1 MSNENTSMS
10 EKEMRIRA
18 ITKLYYSQPKVQE
31 ALLVFG
37 AGREVV
43 PRYFEGFGKRPD
55 MLQYPADIMG
65 LVNKGATSFHASEEI
80 WRDPLAINSD
90 MSTAELVTLRTSW
103 DLLIDVDSP
112 FLDWSTI
119 VAQLLLNALEGHGIK
134 QYGLKYSG
142 SKGWHIIVSGAAFPE
157 TFEGIKMQSGF
168 PEWPRAICRYLMY
181 SIRNEYNRR
190 VTEFMPSMEVIQ
202 QRTNKTKEEIVQ
214 APCPECGIPSEKG
227 LLTHYHC
234 DDCGSEITRP
244 NVKRNGK
251 ELRCINCPGNLKV
264 LRIEEYFFC
273 PACKTHSYT
282 SRSSSE
288 GGKVTYTKESRQRES
303 QFSAA
308 FSEQVSGEVIGGSD
322 LVLVAP
328 RHLFRMPYSLHEKT
342 ALASAVLTKEEIAHF
357 TPRDANPLKIN
368 IRQYLP
374 ITRNGAATRLLAEA
388 IAWKHKQDARE
399 VNVTQKSYAGKSFE
413 KTELKGVS
421 EDMFPPAIKKLLNG
435 VPDGK
440 KRGLFILITFL
451 RSCGFAPDYIST
463 KINEWN
469 TKNQPPLKEGYIKSQ
484 LDWHFRQK
492 KKILPPNYDNGA
504 FYKDLGLISGK
515 QDVKNPLVEV
525 GRALRKAN
533 LQNVRPQE
541 R

>member
-1 MSNENTSMS
+1 MSDETTAMS

-18 ITKLYYSQPKVQE
+18 ITRLYYSQPKVQE
-31 ALLVFG
+31 ALLAFS

-65 LVNKGATSFHASEEI
+65 LVNKGATSFHSSEEL
-80 WRDPLAINSD
+80 WRDPLAISSD
-90 MSTAELVTLRTSW
+90 MGVVELTSLRTSW

-119 VAQLLLNALEGHGIK
+119 VAQLLLDALEAYGIK
-134 QYGLKYSG
+134 HYGLKYSG
-142 SKGWHIIVSGAAFPE
+142 SKGWHIIVSGTAFPE
-157 TFEGIKMQSGF
+157 TFEGVTMQFGF

-181 SIRNEYNRR
+181 FIRNEYNRR
-190 VTEFMPSMEVIQ
+190 VTEFMPSVSVIQ
-202 QRTNKTKEEIVQ
+202 QRTNKTKEELVQ
-214 APCPECGIPSEKG
+214 APCPECGLPSDKG

-251 ELRCINCPGNLKV
+251 ELRCINCPSNFRV
-264 LRIEEYFFC
+264 LRTEEYFFC

-282 SRSSSE
+282 SRGSSE

-342 ALASAVLTKEEIAHF
+342 ALVSAVLTKEEMTRF
-357 TPRDANPLKIN
+357 TPRDANHLKIK
-368 IRQYLP
+368 IRPYLP
-374 ITRNGAATRLLAEA
+374 VTKSGIATKLLAEA
-388 IAWKHKQDARE
+388 LAWRRTQDAQE
-399 VNVTQKSYAGKSFE
+399 AKVTQNSYAGKSFE
-413 KTELKGVS
+413 ESELKGVS
-421 EDMFPPAIKKLLNG
+421 EDMFPPAIKKLLEG
-435 VPDGK
+435 LPDGK

-463 KINEWN
+463 KVHEWN

-504 FYKDLGLISGK
+504 FYKDIGLISGK

-525 GRALRKAN
+525 GRALRKTN
-533 LQNVRPQE
+533 PQNIKPRE

>member
-1 MSNENTSMS
+1 MSKENSSMS
-10 EKEMRIRA
+10 EKEIRIRA

-31 ALLVFG
+31 TLLAFS

-90 MSTAELVTLRTSW
+90 MSVVELNSLRTSW

-112 FLDWSTI
+112 FFDWSTI
-119 VAQLLLNALEGHGIK
+119 VAQLLLDALEAHGIK

-142 SKGWHIIVSGAAFPE
+142 SKGWHIIVSGTAFPE
-157 TFEGIKMQSGF
+157 TFEGMTMQSGF
-168 PEWPRAICRYLMY
+168 PEWPRAICKYLMH

-190 VTEFMPSMEVIQ
+190 VTEFMPSVEVIQ
-202 QRTNKTKEEIVQ
+202 QRTNKTKEELVQ
-214 APCPECGIPSEKG
+214 APCPECGLPSEKG

-234 DDCGSEITRP
+234 EDCGSEMTRP

-264 LRIEEYFFC
+264 LRTEEYFFC

-282 SRSSSE
+282 SRGSSE
-288 GGKVTYTKESRQRES
+288 GGKVTYTKESQQRER

-342 ALASAVLTKEEIAHF
+342 ALASVVLTKEEMVSF
-357 TPRDANPLKIN
+357 TPRDANPLKIE
-368 IRQYLP
+368 IRKYLP
-374 ITRNGAATRLLAEA
+374 ITKPGEATRLLTEA
-388 IAWKHKQDARE
+388 LIWKRALDTQDAKT
-399 VNVTQKSYAGKSFE
+399 TQKSYSGKSFE
-413 KTELKGVS
+413 ESELKGVS

-435 VPDGK
+435 VQDGK
-440 KRGLFILITFL
+440 KRGLFIIITFL
-451 RSCGFAPDYIST
+451 RSCGFAPDYIGI
-463 KINEWN
+463 KVHEWN
-469 TKNQPPLKEGYIKSQ
+469 TKNQPPLKESYIKGQ
-484 LDWHFRQK
+484 LEWHFRQK

-515 QDVKNPLVEV
+515 QNVKNPLVEV
-525 GRALRKAN
+525 GRALRKAK
-533 LQNVRPQE
+533 LQTMNPQE